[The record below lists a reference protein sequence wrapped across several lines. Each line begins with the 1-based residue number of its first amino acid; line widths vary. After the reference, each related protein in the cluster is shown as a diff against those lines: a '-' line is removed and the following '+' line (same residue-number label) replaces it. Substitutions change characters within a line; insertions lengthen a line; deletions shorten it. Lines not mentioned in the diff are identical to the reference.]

1 MTEHSRQAETRSLLR
16 AAGSIS
22 GVTMLSRVLGLLRD
36 MLTSYALGVSWA
48 SGTFV
53 LAWMLPNLLRRL
65 FGEGAL
71 SAAFIPAYA
80 KKLIAGDRDGAR
92 SLLAGVSGGLLV
104 FLSGLVLL
112 VLLLTFFMPVEA
124 WGLAGEDVSSS
135 ERGSLMSELLAIL
148 FPYVIPVCLLA
159 VYAGALNSLGVF
171 AIPAAAPILL
181 NLFWIGGLSLALWQG
196 GGDLALMTRIIA
208 FCLLGGGLAQLLLA
222 VFPLLRRGQF
232 SAPRLPTKGG
242 PEWAVFRSMGPAIL
256 GLSLVQLN
264 LLLDQALAEYL
275 VGAGASFHVFLSN
288 RLLLLPHA
296 LVALPIAVAV
306 FPRLAS
312 LAAADT
318 GDELR
323 AMLGRALR
331 NTLFLAVP
339 AAGGLMLIAGD
350 LIQVLFVGG
359 EYELSDVPDTRWTT
373 IALVAGLPA
382 LGAAQLY
389 VRALYALGEV
399 AAPARIAA
407 WLVLLNLAL
416 NLSFVLGLGMG
427 VAGFTLATSCC
438 AFINL
443 YALKRKTDRLRP
455 SKEGLQVGYSMRL
468 SIATL
473 VMLGVVAGTQG
484 LFAAESRL
492 ELAAYDLLLPI
503 MAGMLSYGLIHGIM
517 RSPELA
523 PLLRIIRR
531 N

>member
-1 MTEHSRQAETRSLLR
+1 MTEHPRQDEPRSFLR

-22 GVTMLSRVLGLLRD
+22 GMTMVSRILGLLRD

-71 SAAFIPAYA
+71 SAAFIPAYS
-80 KKLIAGDRDGAR
+80 KKLAAGDGQGAR
-92 SLLAGVSGGLLV
+92 ALLAGVSGGLLILLTCLAV
-104 FLSGLVLL
+104 L
-112 VLLLTFFMPVEA
+112 VLLLSFFMPVEA
-124 WGLAGEDVSSS
+124 WGLAGEGVSEA

-171 AIPAAAPILL
+171 AIPAAAPIVL
-181 NLFWIGGLSLALWQG
+181 NLCWIGGLMIALWQG
-196 GGDLALMTRIIA
+196 GGDLAGMTRIIA
-208 FCLLGGGLAQLLLA
+208 FCLLGGGLLQLLLA
-222 VFPLLRRGQF
+222 VIPLLRRGQF
-232 SAPRLPTKGG
+232 SAPRVPQPGG
-242 PEWAVFRSMGPAIL
+242 PEWGVFRSMGPAIL

-275 VGAGASFHVFLSN
+275 VGAGASFHIFLSN

-296 LVALPIAVAV
+296 LVALPIAVAI
-306 FPRLAS
+306 FPRLAN
-312 LAAADT
+312 LAGSDS

-323 AMLGRALR
+323 ATLGRALR

-339 AAGGLMLIAGD
+339 AAAGLMLIAGD
-350 LIQVLFVGG
+350 LIEAIFVGG
-359 EYELSDVPDTRWTT
+359 QYGLADVPDTRWTT
-373 IALVAGLPA
+373 VALVAGLPA
-382 LGAAQLY
+382 LGASQLY

-443 YALKRKTDRLRP
+443 AALKLKTDRVRP
-455 SKEGLQVGYSMRL
+455 SEEMLAKGYYLRL
-468 SIATL
+468 LLATA
-473 VMLGVVAGTQG
+473 VMSAAVFGSQG
-484 LFAAESRL
+484 LFAVDSRL
-492 ELAAYDLLLPI
+492 ELVLFRLVVPILAGIGSYALVHLL
-503 MAGMLSYGLIHGIM
+503 M
-517 RSPELA
+517 RSPELT
-523 PLLRIIRR
+523 PLLRVLRR
-531 N
+531 R